1 MFKRCAVKWGFLL
14 LIAAANFIIGYRT
27 SIKFFY
33 FFFGFLS
40 CLIFLSLLWTILAAL
55 TSRISLARKAGGK
68 VIEDDVLEIETT
80 LINKTVLPLFNVV
93 LEESL
98 PCASAGERV
107 KFVFFDFLAPGSSRV
122 VKYSCVCPD
131 RGKYMLGPFR
141 AYFFD
146 PLGLFF
152 FEKRYNVYS
161 QVYVYPRIFPIYK
174 FPRLAKGIQPWFG
187 INTARSSGD
196 EDEFFGVREYKDGDP
211 IKRIHWA
218 STAKKNRLIV
228 KQFQNQSF
236 YRATVIFNLEKD
248 KDYGQDKESITEYT
262 VKIAASVCKYLF
274 DSSVSIEMIAHAG
287 EIVHIPF
294 NRGSEHLDNIFKF
307 LAVARPES
315 GVGLA
320 DIIPEFLSYIPDDTT
335 LIVIATVEDLGYIA
349 QMLPLAKGNIS
360 LVPLVLISSTFLS
373 PSGKLEKADILKDI
387 KIHSP
392 GLANF
397 NPVFFTCGVN
407 PQESFLNIRQ

>member
-1 MFKRCAVKWGFLL
+1 MFKRCAAKWGFLL
-14 LIAAANFIIGYRT
+14 LIAAASFIIGFRT

-33 FFFGFLS
+33 FFFGFIS
-40 CLIFLSLLWTILAAL
+40 CLTVLSLLWISLAVITA
-55 TSRISLARKAGGK
+55 RISLVRRVSGK
-68 VIEDDVLEIETT
+68 VVEDDTLEIETT
-80 LINKTVLPLFNVV
+80 LVNKTILPLFNVA
-93 LEESL
+93 LEEFLS
-98 PCASAGERV
+98 CAPSGEKNRSFLFDYLSPFSAR
-107 KFVFFDFLAPGSSRV
+107 A

-131 RGKYMLGPFR
+131 RGKYTLGPFKV
-141 AYFFD
+141 YFFD

-152 FEKRYNVYS
+152 FARAYPVYS
-161 QVYVYPRIFPIYK
+161 QVYVYPRVFPIYK
-174 FPRLAKGIQPWFG
+174 FPRLAKGVQPWFG

-236 YRATVIFNLEKD
+236 YRATVMFNLEKD
-248 KDYGQDKESITEYT
+248 KDYGQGKQSITEYT

-274 DSSVSIEMIAHAG
+274 DSNVSIEVIAHAG

-294 NRGSEHLDNIFKF
+294 NRGPEHLDDIFKF
-307 LAVARPES
+307 LSVAMPES

-320 DIIPEFLSYIPDDTT
+320 EIIPEFLSYIPDDTT

-349 QMLPLAKGNIS
+349 QMLPLGKGNIS
-360 LVPLVLISSTFLS
+360 LVPLVLLSSTFLS
-373 PSGKLEKADILKDI
+373 PSDKLENADILKDV
-387 KIHSP
+387 KIHSA

-397 NPVFFTCGVN
+397 TPVFFTCGVN
-407 PQESFLNIRQ
+407 PQESFLNILQ